1 MIPGGKHKILTEFD
15 DVIANGL
22 INKEIETIVTQLFIC
37 GRN

>member
-1 MIPGGKHKILTEFD
+1 MIPGGKHKTLTEFD
-15 DVIANGL
+15 DVIANRL